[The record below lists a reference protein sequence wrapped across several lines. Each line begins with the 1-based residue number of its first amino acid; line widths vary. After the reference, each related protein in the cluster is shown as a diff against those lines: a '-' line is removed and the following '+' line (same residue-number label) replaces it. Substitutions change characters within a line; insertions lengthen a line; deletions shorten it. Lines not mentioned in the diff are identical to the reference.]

1 MSNTVNILAL
11 LVSSAVS
18 LRIAFYAWRRR
29 TAPGATAF
37 TATALAC
44 SFWMLVYLFEITS
57 QRFSTK
63 VFWDNLHLL
72 LGAVLPGT
80 LLLFVIGFTRRSS
93 RLSPLLIIFF
103 FIQPAITLVIMLAG
117 DPGGMIRRNASLTPA
132 QGLFTTL
139 TYAYGGWYWVTA
151 VFSALLFLVS
161 VLLLAEYIWHGSS
174 LYREQAAILLFA
186 TLIPLAASLFSLL
199 QYPPFNRDY
208 LVHISFAFGIVLI
221 AWALFRYR
229 FLDISPLAHEV
240 IIDNLQD
247 GVIVI
252 DHQNQLVDINQS
264 ARDIL
269 QVNDHLTAGLK
280 LEEAIPN
287 WIQTIN
293 AFIASSQTSLEVKR
307 EAQGR
312 HYELTGT
319 LLKNQHGNPLGRII
333 VIRDITIRKQAEEM
347 AQQAHQLAEE
357 STNELAILF
366 HLAET
371 LNQTLTPEKA
381 LEAGLELVAKQFNAQ
396 AGWFLTL
403 TSDNKA
409 VLAAAYNIPPYLDLA
424 VYKDQAWPLCL
435 CLRETLAGRLEN
447 PIRVV
452 NCERMERVK
461 DLQPE
466 LPRHHLSIPVRAAG
480 EVVGIFNLVLSANQ
494 TYDETEIKLLS
505 AIGDQFGGA
514 IERARLFREV
524 HILAT
529 TDALTG
535 LNNRRHFF
543 ELAEIE
549 IARVMRYH
557 HPLSVA
563 MLDVGHFKK
572 INDNYGHLTGDQ
584 VLKVVAQI
592 CKREVRKIDIL
603 GRYGGEEIIILMPE
617 TTQLSALQAME
628 RLRQTIEA
636 ASIDSVRGAIS
647 ATVSIGMASLTESDS
662 LDLEKLI
669 DRADQA
675 LYQAKNSGRNQV
687 RTWEKAVEGNSPED
701 WGI

>member
-1 MSNTVNILAL
+1 M
-11 LVSSAVS
+11 
-18 LRIAFYAWRRR
+18 
-29 TAPGATAF
+29 AF
-37 TATALAC
+37 TATALV
-44 SFWMLVYLFEITS
+44 SSLWLLVYLFETFSI
-57 QRFSTK
+57 RLSTK
-63 VFWDNLHLL
+63 LFWDNLHLL
-72 LGAVLPGT
+72 LGAILPGT
-80 LLLFVIGFTRRSS
+80 ILLFVIGFTRRSS
-93 RLSPLLIIFF
+93 HLSPLLVTIP
-103 FIQPAITLVIMLAG
+103 FIEPAITLAIMLTG
-117 DPGGMIRRNASLTPA
+117 DPGGMIRQNVALTPA
-132 QGLFTTL
+132 NGLFSTL
-139 TYAYGGWYWVTA
+139 IYTYGGWYWVTA
-151 VFSALLFLVS
+151 IFSALLFLLS
-161 VLLLAEYIWHGSS
+161 VLLLAEYIWQGSS

-186 TLIPLAASLFSLL
+186 ALIPLSASLFSLL
-199 QYPPFNRDY
+199 QSPPFNRDY
-208 LVHISFAFGIVLI
+208 LVHLSFTFGIVLI

-229 FLDISPLAHEV
+229 FFDISPLANEV

-252 DHQNQLVDINQS
+252 DHQDQLVDINQS
-264 ARDIL
+264 ARNIL
-269 QVNDHLTAGLK
+269 QVKNHLTAGMK

-293 AFIASSQTSLEVKR
+293 AFMISDLPSLEVKR
-307 EAQGR
+307 EDQGR
-312 HYELTGT
+312 HYELTGS
-319 LLKNQHGNPLGRII
+319 LLKNQHGTYLGRII
-333 VIRDITIRKQAEEM
+333 VIRDITVRKQVEEM
-347 AQQAHQLAEE
+347 AQQAHQLAEA
-357 STNELAILF
+357 SANELAILF
-366 HLAET
+366 RLAET

-403 TSDNKA
+403 TQDNKA

-424 VYKDQAWPLCL
+424 IYKDQAWPLCL

-452 NCERMERVK
+452 NCERLERIK
-461 DLQPE
+461 DLQPST
-466 LPRHHLSIPVRAAG
+466 PRHHLSIPVRAAG
-480 EVVGIFNLVLSANQ
+480 EVVGIFNLVLGENQ

-524 HILAT
+524 HKLAT

-543 ELAEIE
+543 ELAELE
-549 IARVMRYH
+549 MARVMRYR

-563 MLDVGHFKK
+563 MLDVDHFKK

-584 VLKVVAQI
+584 VLKEVAQI

-617 TTQLSALQAME
+617 TTQLSAQQAME

-636 ASIDSVRGAIS
+636 TSIDSIRGMIT
-647 ATVSIGMASLTESDS
+647 ATVSIGMASLLEEDT
-662 LDLEKLI
+662 LDLDKLI

-675 LYQAKNSGRNQV
+675 LYQAKKSGRNQV
-687 RTWEKAVEGNSPED
+687 RTWEKAVEDNSPEN
-701 WGI
+701 